1 MYKRQPLRGLTR
13 PLGEPSGLKGLL
25 HTLNVTV
32 IPTKVS
38 YVCSLAFY
46 FLFLVLLE
54 DEQKIGV
61 GVFVRPL
68 FDHILAHIW
77 FFFLIHF
84 MLNLVEL
91 ESNYLLLV
99 HIAPKMHFVF
109 ISGEIIWF

>member
-1 MYKRQPLRGLTR
+1 MNLLLLFLSFRFFSYFSFFLRFCGYIFCKPLRGLTR

-25 HTLNVTV
+25 HALNVTV

-68 FDHILAHIW
+68 FDHILAHI
-77 FFFLIHF
+77 ICF
-84 MLNLVEL
+84 MLNL
-91 ESNYLLLV
+91 
-99 HIAPKMHFVF
+99 I
-109 ISGEIIWF
+109 